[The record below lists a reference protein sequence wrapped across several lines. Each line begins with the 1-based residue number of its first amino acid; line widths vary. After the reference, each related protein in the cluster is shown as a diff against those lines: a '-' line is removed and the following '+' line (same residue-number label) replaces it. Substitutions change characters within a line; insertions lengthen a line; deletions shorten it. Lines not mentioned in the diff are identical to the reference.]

1 MAIVYNEKTKI
12 FTISTQHT
20 TYMCGVYAGR
30 HLMHLYY
37 GVHVEDTDCAYL
49 FGRDESE
56 SDLYNLKREEVPFY
70 TTSAFEYPA
79 FGTGDYR
86 DNTLCV
92 RDADGHNTCKLYY
105 ESHRILTGK
114 PAPDGLPATFAE
126 KKQEAE
132 TLEITLRDPV
142 LNLAVLLRYSVFADC
157 DAILRSVRFIN
168 EGDRTLYL
176 ERVPSACLDMQGQN
190 FTITTLQGFTNHE
203 RSIITQPLTAGKY
216 AVGSVCGKSSH
227 EAQPFIMAAEPG
239 TTQKHGEVYAM
250 QLVYSGNFLAEAE
263 ADIMGRLRLSAGIHP
278 QDFRWA
284 LEPHAHFDTPEAVLV
299 YSDSGIGTMTRRF
312 HNLYRKHLIRSP
324 YLHCRRP
331 IVINN
336 WEATYFDFTDEKLV
350 AIAKQAHELGIEM
363 LVMDDGWFGNRNS
376 DETSLGDWTV
386 NESKIK
392 CGLKSLVERIN
403 AVGMKFGIWL
413 EPEMVSPDS
422 DLYRTHPDWAIRV
435 PGRPISLSRN
445 QYVLDITR
453 PEVEEYVYGCI
464 SRVLHSANIAYVK
477 WDMNRSLADIGSVAL
492 DRKHAGEFY
501 HRYVLALYRLQ
512 ERMLQEFP
520 NLLLENCCSGGG
532 RFDAGMLYYSPQIWT
547 SDNMDPVQRLQ
558 IQEGTAMTYP
568 LGTMGAHVCCKQNHH
583 TGRITPLK
591 TRANVAMCG
600 AFGYE
605 LDVTSLS
612 EEEKREIAQ
621 FNKLYHKYNDIC
633 REGEYYR
640 IASYR
645 ENHQY
650 DCWQVVSPDKT
661 ESLVTYVQ
669 PGHEMV
675 WVPAV
680 FRLEGLNPHTRYRL
694 EGTDKTYSGEMLMNA
709 GYRQEDLWGDY
720 ESVLLHFVQDTI

>member
-1 MAIVYNEKTKI
+1 MAIIYDKKKKVFAIHTPN
-12 FTISTQHT
+12 T
-20 TYMCGVYAGR
+20 TYICCIYVGK

-37 GVHVEDTDCAYL
+37 GSRVDDIDCTYL

-56 SDLYNLKREEVPFY
+56 SDLHHLKREETPFY

-86 DNTLCV
+86 DNTFCV
-92 RDADGHNTCKLYY
+92 RDADGHDTCQLYY
-105 ESHRILTGK
+105 ESYRILNGK
-114 PAPDGLPATFAE
+114 PALDGLPATFA
-126 KKQEAE
+126 KNVQDVQ
-132 TLEITLRDPV
+132 TLEITLKDSV
-142 LNLAVLLRYSVFADC
+142 LHLTVLLRYSVFVDC
-157 DAILRSVRFIN
+157 DAIIRSVRFIN
-168 EGDRTLYL
+168 ESDRALYL
-176 ERVPSACLDMQGQN
+176 GRIPSACLDMQGQD
-190 FTITTLQGFTNHE
+190 FTITTLQGGPNHE
-203 RSIITQPLTAGKY
+203 RNIVTQQLTAGKY
-216 AVGSVCGKSSH
+216 AAGSVCGKTSH
-227 EAQPFIMAAEPG
+227 EAQPFIMAARPDAS
-239 TTQKHGEVYAM
+239 QKYGEVYAM

-263 ADIMGRLRLSAGIHP
+263 ADVMGRLRLSVGINP
-278 QDFRWA
+278 QSFCWK
-284 LEPHAHFDTPEAVLV
+284 LEPRAAFDTPEAVLV

-312 HNLYRKHLIRSP
+312 HSLYRKHLIRSP
-324 YLHCRRP
+324 YLHQQRP
-331 IVINN
+331 ILINN
-336 WEATYFDFTDEKLV
+336 WEATYYDFTDEKLV

-363 LVMDDGWFGNRNS
+363 LVLDDGWFGKRNN
-376 DETSLGDWTV
+376 DESSLGDWIV
-386 NESKIK
+386 NGEKIK
-392 CGLKSLVERIN
+392 GGLKSLVERIN

-422 DLYRTHPDWAIRV
+422 DLYRAHPDWPIQI
-435 PGRPISLSRN
+435 PGRHIGLSRC

-464 SRVLHSANIAYVK
+464 SHVLHSANIAYVK
-477 WDMNRSLADIGSVAL
+477 WDMNRSLSNVGSTAL
-492 DRKHAGEFY
+492 NHEGAGKFY

-520 NLLLENCCSGGG
+520 DLLLENCCGGGG

-568 LGTMGAHVCCKQNHH
+568 LSTMGAHICCSKNHH

-600 AFGYE
+600 TFGYE
-605 LDVTSLS
+605 LDVTTLT
-612 EEEKREIAQ
+612 EEEKQEVVQ
-621 FNKLYHKYNDIC
+621 MNKLYHKYNDIY

-640 IASYR
+640 IASYH

-650 DCWQVVSPDKT
+650 DCWQVVSEDKT
-661 ESLVTYVQ
+661 ECLVTYVQ

-675 WVPAV
+675 WVPTI
-680 FRLEGLNPHTRYRL
+680 FRLEGLIPNARYRL
-694 EGTDKTYSGEMLMNA
+694 EGTDKIYSGEMLMNA

-720 ESVLLHFVQDTI
+720 ESILLHFIAC

>member
-37 GVHVEDTDCAYL
+37 GAHVEDADCAYL

-157 DAILRSVRFIN
+157 DAVLRSVRFVN
-168 EGDRTLYL
+168 ESDRTLYL
-176 ERVPSACLDMQGQN
+176 ERVPSACLDMQGQD
-190 FTITTLQGFTNHE
+190 FTITTLQGFANHE
-203 RSIITQPLTAGKY
+203 RNIITQPLTAGKY

-227 EAQPFIMAAEPG
+227 EAQPFIMAAESG

-263 ADIMGRLRLSAGIHP
+263 ADIMGRLRLSVGIHP
-278 QDFRWA
+278 QDFRWT

-336 WEATYFDFTDEKLV
+336 WEATYFDFTDEKLA

-376 DETSLGDWTV
+376 DETGLGDWTV
-386 NESKIK
+386 NENKIK

-422 DLYRTHPDWAIRV
+422 DLYRAHPDWAIQV

-477 WDMNRSLADIGSVAL
+477 WDMNRSLADIGSAAL
-492 DRKHAGEFY
+492 DREHAGEFY

-605 LDVTSLS
+605 LDVTALS

-621 FNKLYHKYNDIC
+621 FNKLYHKYNDIY

-680 FRLEGLNPHTRYRL
+680 FRLEGLNPHARYRL

-709 GYRQEDLWGDY
+709 GYRQDDLWGDY
-720 ESVLLHFVQDTI
+720 ESVLLHFVQDTL

>member
-1 MAIVYNEKTKI
+1 MAIIYDKKKKVFAIHTPN
-12 FTISTQHT
+12 T
-20 TYMCGVYAGR
+20 TYICCIYAGK

-37 GVHVEDTDCAYL
+37 GSRVDDIDCTYL

-56 SDLYNLKREEVPFY
+56 SDLHHLKREETPFY

-86 DNTLCV
+86 DNTFCV
-92 RDADGHNTCKLYY
+92 RDADGHDTCQLYY
-105 ESHRILTGK
+105 ESYRILNGK
-114 PAPDGLPATFAE
+114 PALDGLPATFA
-126 KKQEAE
+126 QNVQDVQ
-132 TLEITLRDPV
+132 TLEITLKDSV
-142 LNLAVLLRYSVFADC
+142 LHLTVLLRYSVFADC
-157 DAILRSVRFIN
+157 DAIIRSVRFIN
-168 EGDRTLYL
+168 ESDRALYL
-176 ERVPSACLDMQGQN
+176 ERVPSACLDMQGQD
-190 FTITTLQGFTNHE
+190 FTITTLQGGPNHE
-203 RSIITQPLTAGKY
+203 RNIVTQQLTAGKY
-216 AVGSVCGKSSH
+216 AAGSVCGKTSH
-227 EAQPFIMAAEPG
+227 EAQPFIMAARPDAS
-239 TTQKHGEVYAM
+239 QKYGEVYAM

-263 ADIMGRLRLSAGIHP
+263 ADVMGRLRLSVGINP
-278 QDFRWA
+278 QSFCWK
-284 LEPHAHFDTPEAVLV
+284 LEPSAAFDTPEAVLV

-312 HNLYRKHLIRSP
+312 HSLYRKHLIRSP
-324 YLHCRRP
+324 YLHQQRP
-331 IVINN
+331 ILINN
-336 WEATYFDFTDEKLV
+336 WEATYYDFTDEKLV

-363 LVMDDGWFGNRNS
+363 LVLDDGWFGKRNN
-376 DETSLGDWTV
+376 DESSLGDWIV
-386 NESKIK
+386 NGEKIK
-392 CGLKSLVERIN
+392 GGLKSLVERIN

-422 DLYRTHPDWAIRV
+422 DLYRAHPDWPIQI
-435 PGRPISLSRN
+435 PGRHIGLSRC

-464 SRVLHSANIAYVK
+464 SHVLHGANIAYVK
-477 WDMNRSLADIGSVAL
+477 WDMNRSLSNVGSTAL
-492 DRKHAGEFY
+492 DHESAGEFY

-520 NLLLENCCSGGG
+520 NLLLENCCGGGG

-568 LGTMGAHVCCKQNHH
+568 LSTMGAHICCSKNHH

-600 AFGYE
+600 TFGYE
-605 LDVTSLS
+605 LDVTTLT
-612 EEEKREIAQ
+612 EEEKQEVVQ
-621 FNKLYHKYNDIC
+621 MNKLYHKYNDIY

-640 IASYR
+640 IASYH

-650 DCWQVVSPDKT
+650 DCWQVVSEDKT
-661 ESLVTYVQ
+661 ECLVTYVQ

-675 WVPAV
+675 WVPTI
-680 FRLEGLNPHTRYRL
+680 FRLEGLIPNARYRL
-694 EGTDKTYSGEMLMNA
+694 EGTDKIYSGEMLMNA

-720 ESVLLHFVQDTI
+720 ESILLHFIAC